1 MFRESH
7 AEHLRR
13 QTKAIETIRGIL
25 AVWMTL
31 TVIASSSSLPHPGSE
46 CHAFRAMALR
56 DTLNGH
62 P

>member
-31 TVIASSSSLPHPGSE
+31 TVIASSSSLPHPGSDRS
-46 CHAFRAMALR
+46 CL
-56 DTLNGH
+56 
-62 P
+62 